1 MRFRS
6 LGATGIS
13 VSELGLGCS
22 SLGASV
28 FHADEAESIRVLEAA
43 FDNGVNF
50 FDTAGGYAYG
60 RSEVLL
66 GQVFGQRRD
75 KVIIAT
81 KAGFLPS
88 SLARFGRFMVPV
100 LGKARKLISPY
111 KRTLKGLS
119 KKRQDFSSQHLKT
132 SLEQSLRRLRSD
144 YVDLFQL
151 HNPPEAVL
159 ERDEVFET
167 LETLQQQGKIRH
179 FGISAGTTVEAIRCL
194 KRRGV
199 SALQVE
205 FNLLQREAAT
215 KLFCAT
221 NLQGIGLIAR
231 IPFARG
237 VLTSYRQVRTGSHT
251 VSTEDLQK
259 ARARVR
265 DVMEA
270 LGGRPYL
277 PEAALR
283 FVLGYSQVATVI
295 AGTTSEHH
303 LRENVRALEAPQL
316 SGEDMKLV
324 ADAFSDVRLRV

>member
-1 MRFRS
+1 
-6 LGATGIS
+6 
-13 VSELGLGCS
+13 
-22 SLGASV
+22 
-28 FHADEAESIRVLEAA
+28 VLEAA
-43 FDNGVNF
+43 FDSGVNF
-50 FDTAGGYAYG
+50 FDTAGSYAYG

-75 KVIIAT
+75 RVIIAT
-81 KAGFLPS
+81 KVGFLPS
-88 SLARFGRFMVPV
+88 SLARFGRFLVPV
-100 LGKARKLISPY
+100 LGTARRLITPY

-119 KKRQDFSSQHLKT
+119 RKRQEFSSQHLKT

-144 YVDLFQL
+144 YVDIFQL

-159 ERDEVFET
+159 ERNEVFRT
-167 LETLQQQGKIRH
+167 LETLQQQGKVRSY
-179 FGISAGTTVEAIRCL
+179 GISAGTTDEAIRCL
-194 KRRGV
+194 KRIGV
-199 SALQVE
+199 STLQVE
-205 FNLLQREAAT
+205 FNLLQREAAAT
-215 KLFCAT
+215 LFCAPD
-221 NLQGIGLIAR
+221 LRDIGLIAR

-251 VSTEDLQK
+251 VDTADLEK
-259 ARARVR
+259 ARTRVQA
-265 DVMEA
+265 VMEA

-316 SGEDMKLV
+316 SVDEMNLV
-324 ADAFSDVRLRV
+324 VDAFSDVRLRV